1 MQLKRYWC
9 YAAAINKEKMTDKNI
24 ECWYVLGNGIEIESQ
39 EIEIRPNLRIKRINS
54 EMSIFDLAAIGAKGF
69 REWTLLERLSS
80 FYSFEIE
87 SIDDGIDSGYDV
99 LNRAWLLNTLLVL
112 KMKLRANCVA
122 CSSYSWN
129 EVAGFQKRSLGNDMT
144 LAPFKGHL
152 LDFHTSIIQLP
163 NLENFKINQSDIE
176 WIKKYY
182 ETTNSLA
189 SKNSNFKFAIETI
202 NSWRYSK
209 DLKSSITIIW
219 AAIESIIGVSSEIVF
234 RLSLNISS
242 ILEIRGEARLR
253 RFNQIKKLYG
263 LRSKVVHGSELKNIQ
278 IIAAIEE
285 SFILLCDLVIYMIE
299 NNKIITNKDFENA
312 IFY

>member
-1 MQLKRYWC
+1 
-9 YAAAINKEKMTDKNI
+9 MTDKNI
-24 ECWYVLGNGIEIESQ
+24 ECWYILGYGIEIESH
-39 EIEIRPNLRIKRINS
+39 EIEIRPNLRIKKINS
-54 EMSIFDLAAIGAKGF
+54 EISIFDLAAIGAKGF

-87 SIDDGIDSGYDV
+87 SIDDGINSGYDV

-112 KMKLRANCVA
+112 KMKLKANCVA

-129 EVAGFQKRSLGNDMT
+129 EVAGFQKRSSENNLT

-152 LDFHTSIIQLP
+152 LDFHTSIIHLP
-163 NLENFKINQSDIE
+163 NLESLKINLSDIE

-189 SKNSNFKFAIETI
+189 SVNSNFRFAIETI

-209 DLKSSITIIW
+209 DLRSSIAIIW

-242 ILEIRGEARLR
+242 ILEIRGEARLNK
-253 RFNQIKKLYG
+253 FNQIKQLYK
-263 LRSKVVHGSELKNIQ
+263 LRSKVVHGSELNDIQ
-278 IIAAIEE
+278 TITAIEG
-285 SFILLCDLVIYMIE
+285 SFLLLCELVTYMIE
-299 NNKIITNKDFENA
+299 NNKTITDKDFENA